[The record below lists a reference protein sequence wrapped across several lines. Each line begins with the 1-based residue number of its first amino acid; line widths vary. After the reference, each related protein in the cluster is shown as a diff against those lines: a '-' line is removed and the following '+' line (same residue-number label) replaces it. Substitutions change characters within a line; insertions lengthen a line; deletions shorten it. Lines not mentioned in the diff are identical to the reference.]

1 MTQPEFWRGKQ
12 VLVTGG
18 CSFIGSHLVE
28 RLVDAGARVRVADDL
43 SSGRLEN
50 LSKVPASD
58 WEFVQGDLCDPR
70 LAAEVVRGIDIVFHL
85 AAIHGGR
92 GFIELHQAA
101 CSRNFVL
108 DGVVSQAAVEAGV
121 QNFVF
126 ASSGCVYPVDL
137 QADVDK
143 EVRLTEAQVGPP
155 FHADGIYGW
164 AKLMTEQRLAALHE
178 EAGFSS
184 VSCRLFTVYGERCPE
199 SHALTAMVG
208 RAFLRQ
214 QPFEVWGD
222 GTQIR
227 NWTYVTDIVRGL
239 LLAGEH
245 IRDGSAINLGTEEP
259 IQVREAAQLI
269 LEFTGQGG
277 TEIKPLPDKPT
288 GPYNRVASAAIAYER
303 LGWAPEVP
311 FRTGLK
317 RLTEWYF
324 ESRQAESMS
333 ADEFAERL
341 TTR

>member
-1 MTQPEFWRGKQ
+1 MTQQEFWRGKR

-28 RLVDAGARVRVADDL
+28 HLIAAGAQVRVADDL

-50 LSKVPASD
+50 LSAVPESA
-58 WEFVQGDLCDPR
+58 WEFVRGDLCDPR
-70 LAAEVVRGIDIVFHL
+70 LAAEVMRGIDVVFHL

-108 DGVVSQAAVEAGV
+108 DGVVSQAAVDEGV
-121 QNFVF
+121 ENFVF

-137 QADVDK
+137 QADVNE
-143 EVRLTEAQVGPP
+143 EVRLVEPQVGPP

-164 AKLMTEQRLAALHE
+164 AKLMTEQRLAALHAE
-178 EAGFSS
+178 LGFPS

-208 RAFLRQ
+208 RAFIQ
-214 QPFEVWGD
+214 QKPFEVWGD

-239 LLAGEH
+239 VLAGERVH
-245 IRDGSAINLGTEEP
+245 DGSAINLGTEEP
-259 IQVREAAQLI
+259 IQVREAARMI
-269 LEFTGQGG
+269 LEFTGQAD
-277 TEIKPLPDKPT
+277 TEITPLPDKPT
-288 GPYNRVASAAIAYER
+288 GPYNRVASAAMALDR

-311 FRTGLK
+311 FHTGLK

-324 ESRQAESMS
+324 ESRQAERMTT
-333 ADEFAERL
+333 AEFAERL

>member
-1 MTQPEFWRGKQ
+1 MTEQEFWRGKR

-28 RLVDAGARVRVADDL
+28 HLVGAGAKVRVADDL

-50 LSKVPASD
+50 LSEVPESS
-58 WEFVQGDLCDPR
+58 WEFVEGDLCDPR
-70 LAAEVVRGIDIVFHL
+70 LAAEVMRGVDVVFHL

-92 GFIELHQAA
+92 GFIELYQAA

-108 DGVVSQAAVEAGV
+108 DGVVSQAAVDEGV
-121 QNFVF
+121 ENFVF

-137 QADVDK
+137 QADVNE
-143 EVRLTEAQVGPP
+143 EVRLTEPQVGPP
-155 FHADGIYGW
+155 FQADGIYGW
-164 AKLMTEQRLAALHE
+164 AKLMTEQRLAALHAE
-178 EAGFSS
+178 HGFPS

-208 RAFLRQ
+208 RAFIQ
-214 QPFEVWGD
+214 QKPFEVWGD

-239 LLAGEH
+239 VLAAERVH
-245 IRDGSAINLGTEEP
+245 DGSAINLGTEEP
-259 IQVREAAQLI
+259 IQVKEAARMI
-269 LEFTGQGG
+269 LEFTGQAD

-288 GPYNRVASAAIAYER
+288 GPYNRVASAAMAYER
-303 LGWAPEVP
+303 LGWTPEVS
-311 FRTGLK
+311 FHTGLK
-317 RLTEWYF
+317 RLAEWYF
-324 ESRQAESMS
+324 ESRLAERMTT
-333 ADEFAERL
+333 DEFAERL